1 MVAVFYECLDNPL
14 KLNKTL
20 NSNNSATKTIKLLK
34 VCGVIDLQITLNDYS
49 FTYNYVY
56 IPFFGR
62 YYFITNIEIQNNGL
76 YILTLK
82 EDVLYTYKTDII
94 QNNNHVIKSS
104 LPIGDNIDYVKKFE
118 KTILT
123 QNMDNPF
130 LEQISDVLITIRG

>member
-20 NSNNSATKTIKLLK
+20 NSNNSATKIIKLLK
-34 VCGVIDLQITLNDYS
+34 VCGVIDLQITLNDYA
-49 FTYNYVY
+49 FTHNYVY

-104 LPIGDNIDYVKKFE
+104 LPIGNNIDYVKKFE

-130 LEQISDVLITIRG
+130 LEHISDVLITIRG